1 MEHKPVGI
9 MTQQST
15 EPAATPGGNLPRRS
29 TQPATGSVSQ
39 RVYRTLSELLTT
51 GGFQPGEGVSLRNL
65 AKRLG
70 TSAMPVREAVN
81 RLIAE
86 QALQMMP
93 NRQVIVP
100 RMTRRKYFELVRVR
114 QLLEGMVAGE
124 ACDNMTDK
132 LLRELN
138 EDNKQLFQA
147 LTGESIAEILT
158 RNKQFHFKLYGAA
171 QSEVLLPIIEGLW
184 MQTGPFQALSLSRQK
199 PLWRGR
205 RHTALLK
212 ALRQRDRE
220 SVAAA
225 IKGDIGDVAEMLM
238 QIGVFEQ

>member
-1 MEHKPVGI
+1 
-9 MTQQST
+9 MTQPST
-15 EPAATPGGNLPRRS
+15 EPISRLDGNIPRR
-29 TQPATGSVSQ
+29 PARTETGPVSQ

-114 QLLEGMVAGE
+114 QLLEGMIAGD

-132 LLRELN
+132 LLRELS

-147 LTGESIAEILT
+147 LTGQSIAEILT
-158 RNKQFHFKLYGAA
+158 RNKEFHFKLYRIAR
-171 QSEVLLPIIEGLW
+171 SEVLIPIIEGLW

-199 PLWRGR
+199 PLWKGS

-212 ALRQRDRE
+212 ALRQRNRD

-225 IKGDIGDVAEMLM
+225 IRGDIGDVAEMLM
-238 QIGVFEQ
+238 QIGVFED

>member
-15 EPAATPGGNLPRRS
+15 EPAGRIGESSPERS
-29 TQPATGSVSQ
+29 TRTATGSVSQ

-114 QLLEGMVAGE
+114 QLLEGMIAGN

-132 LLRELN
+132 LFLRQLQS
-138 EDNKQLFQA
+138 EDNEA
-147 LTGESIAEILT
+147 VAASSSHWRRSIGEILT
-158 RNKQFHFKLYGAA
+158 RNKEFHFKLYRMA
-171 QSEVLLPIIEGLW
+171 QSEVLIPIIEGLW

-199 PLWRGR
+199 PLWKGR

-212 ALRQRDRE
+212 ALRERNRKTASRRRDR
-220 SVAAA
+220 
-225 IKGDIGDVAEMLM
+225 GRYW
-238 QIGVFEQ
+238 

>member
-1 MEHKPVGI
+1 
-9 MTQQST
+9 MTQSSIET
-15 EPAATPGGNLPRRS
+15 AETLHGTAPRAARTAAGP
-29 TQPATGSVSQ
+29 VSQ

-65 AKRLG
+65 ARRLG

-114 QLLEGMVAGE
+114 QLLEGMIAGD
-124 ACDNMTDK
+124 ACDNMTDD
-132 LLRELN
+132 LLRELID
-138 EDNKQLFQA
+138 DNKQLF
-147 LTGESIAEILT
+147 
-158 RNKQFHFKLYGAA
+158 KLYAAA
-171 QSEVLLPIIEGLW
+171 QSEVLIPIIEGLW
-184 MQTGPFQALSLSRQK
+184 MQTGPFQALSLARQK
-199 PLWRGR
+199 PLWKGR

-212 ALRQRDRE
+212 ALRRRDRE
-220 SVAAA
+220 LVAAA
-225 IKGDIGDVAEMLM
+225 IRGDIGDVAEMLM
-238 QIGVFEQ
+238 QIGVFEE